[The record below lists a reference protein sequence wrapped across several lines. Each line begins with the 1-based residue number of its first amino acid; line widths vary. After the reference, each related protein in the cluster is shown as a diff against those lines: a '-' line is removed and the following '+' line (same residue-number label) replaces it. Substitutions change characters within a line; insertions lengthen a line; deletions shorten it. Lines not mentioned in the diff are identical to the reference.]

1 MQMFPMSATQPQ
13 VEVTQTCP
21 LCHTVDQMV
30 TSDSPRRGAAW
41 SCARCGQTWSP
52 ERLETV
58 AAYMRY
64 AAAH

>member
-1 MQMFPMSATQPQ
+1 MTLPETAQNAGQAS
-13 VEVTQTCP
+13 TCP
-21 LCHTVDQMV
+21 LCHTVDRMV
-30 TSDSPRRGAAW
+30 SPDSPRLGVTW
-41 SCARCGQTWSP
+41 SCARCGQSWSP